1 MLALKIIGVILL
13 IFLLLGFLRLGAI
26 VSFGEELRVQL
37 RLGAL
42 DRVAHTLTGDPFVFG
57 DFGERKIVVVVI
69 L

>member
-37 RLGAL
+37 SVGVLK
-42 DRVAHTLTGDPFVFG
+42 LT
-57 DFGERKIVVVVI
+57 I
-69 L
+69 LPQKEKKPK